1 MFYHQDVNCSVYFVG
16 KTWMSSQNCTN
27 INLCVLYEHK
37 RSSVH
42 YNKYLMCKDVQNP
55 LGHVAIKSDQILRA
69 HYHNHTDRLRL
80 HGILNFS

>member
-1 MFYHQDVNCSVYFVG
+1 MLIVRYILLEKDGYEAYRAKIVRTSIYVYYLSTNVN
-16 KTWMSSQNCTN
+16 
-27 INLCVLYEHK
+27 
-37 RSSVH
+37 

-69 HYHNHTDRLRL
+69 HYHIHTDRLRL